1 MSASDAV
8 EAPPVVSARVRSL
21 AAAGQWR
28 LTWRRFRRH
37 RLAVACG
44 VLVLLFYTVVL
55 FAEFFA
61 TADPNRPSASFSLM
75 PPQTVHLFD
84 NGSLHPFVYKV
95 ERKRDANFQLIYT
108 PNLAVKIPVVLF
120 AHGYSY

>member
-1 MSASDAV
+1 MSATDAAAT
-8 EAPPVVSARVRSL
+8 APAVSARVRSL

-61 TADPNRPSASFSLM
+61 TTDPFRPSASFSLM
-75 PPQTVHLFD
+75 PPQTV
-84 NGSLHPFVYKV
+84 PAAV
-95 ERKRDANFQLIYT
+95 
-108 PNLAVKIPVVLF
+108 PAVKLPLLNFWAQEKVRMPQHQTDLPKQ
-120 AHGYSY
+120 